1 MCSSLSE
8 MLSSTWLSSG
18 THHKLFSVVKINF
31 TVGKKPSDSVL
42 CQQSTLRS
50 LIASISH
57 IYQDKPT
64 NGVSLLLS
72 LLPTDSPQNSQ
83 LDPVSRLLFNEDKTN
98 AFAEEAEL
106 LQLIWKE
113 TEKLLP
119 LITDKEMLHQ
129 LVGADHR
136 QMQQCAAGNP
146 WMDPTLFCDIV
157 KKTLLVNALQLE
169 NGDGWSHFGDYT
181 HPLLGKLT
189 AERRQQ

>member
-1 MCSSLSE
+1 MVTMDSISVCTSLISDKIFCFVHVVNKKYYSE
-8 MLSSTWLSSG
+8 AI
-18 THHKLFSVVKINF
+18 VVF
-31 TVGKKPSDSVL
+31 F
-42 CQQSTLRS
+42 QQSTLRS